1 MALREKKWIRGSEI
15 SQGPESTFTKFN
27 RRQLTSTPLSWMG
40 SSPLFKTALTEA
52 QNIWSSSLTSP
63 FLRLKPSSLA
73 RALVALRFDF
83 VGRKLDSIQR
93 CPPVLNCLA
102 SIRPFI
108 IGLIMGNARETML
121 TFISSLT
128 CQRPSGSFRRF
139 AEVVNGPGN
148 LEICRQ

>member
-1 MALREKKWIRGSEI
+1 MRLVKDQSPLLK
-15 SQGPESTFTKFN
+15 T
-27 RRQLTSTPLSWMG
+27 LTSSPLSWMG

-108 IGLIMGNARETML
+108 TGLIMGNAKRNNAHLHKFPYLSEAFGFFSKICRSRQWPQWPGNMKSMRDIL
-121 TFISSLT
+121 TFPISE
-128 CQRPSGSFRRF
+128 C
-139 AEVVNGPGN
+139 
-148 LEICRQ
+148 